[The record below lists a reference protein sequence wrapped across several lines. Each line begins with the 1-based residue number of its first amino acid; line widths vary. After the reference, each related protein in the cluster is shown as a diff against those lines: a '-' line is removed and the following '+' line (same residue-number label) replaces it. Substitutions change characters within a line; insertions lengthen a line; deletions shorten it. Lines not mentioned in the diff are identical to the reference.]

1 MKRTE
6 GGIFVW
12 EDFKK
17 FALKGNV
24 LDLALAVVIGTAFG
38 KIVTSLVEDIIM
50 PALGIVLGGFSV
62 QDWTYIV
69 NGAELRYGAFAQSV
83 IDFFII
89 AFSIFLVIR
98 LFTRMKRQKDV
109 PAEEEPAVLDKKEEL
124 LVEIRD
130 LLAKEKTG
138 Q

>member
-1 MKRTE
+1 M
-6 GGIFVW
+6 W

-24 LDLALAVVIGTAFG
+24 LDLAIAVVIGAAFG
-38 KIVTSLVEDIIM
+38 KIVSSLVEDIIM
-50 PALGIVLGGFSV
+50 PAVGILLGGFSV
-62 QDWTYIV
+62 EDWTYTFQ
-69 NGAELRYGAFAQSV
+69 GAELRYGIFAQSV
-83 IDFFII
+83 IDFFIV

-98 LFTRMKRQKDV
+98 IFTKLKRKKDV

-124 LVEIRD
+124 LIEIRD

-138 Q
+138 L

>member
-1 MKRTE
+1 M
-6 GGIFVW
+6 W

-24 LDLALAVVIGTAFG
+24 LDLAIAVVIGTAFG

-50 PALGIVLGGFSV
+50 PAVGILLGGFSV
-62 QDWTYIV
+62 EDWTYSFQ
-69 NGAELRYGAFAQSV
+69 GAELRYGVFAQSV

-98 LFTRMKRQKDV
+98 VFTKVKRNKDV
-109 PAEEEPAVLDKKEEL
+109 PAEEELPVLDKKEEL

>member
-1 MKRTE
+1 M
-6 GGIFVW
+6 W

-24 LDLALAVVIGTAFG
+24 LDLAVAVIIGAAFG
-38 KIVTSLVEDIIM
+38 KVVTSLVEDIIM
-50 PALGIVLGGFSV
+50 PIVGMLVGGVSV
-62 QDWTYIV
+62 ENWSYTFNDVVLQ
-69 NGAELRYGAFAQSV
+69 YGLFIQAI

-89 AFSIFLVIR
+89 AFSIFMVIR
-98 LFTRMKRQKDV
+98 IFTNLKRKKDV
-109 PAEEEPAVLDKKEEL
+109 PAAEEPEVLDKTQEI

-130 LLAKEKTG
+130 LLNKEKTG

>member
-1 MKRTE
+1 M
-6 GGIFVW
+6 W

-24 LDLALAVVIGTAFG
+24 LDLAIAVVIGTAFG

-50 PALGIVLGGFSV
+50 PAVGILLGGFSV
-62 QDWTYIV
+62 EDWTYTFQ
-69 NGAELRYGAFAQSV
+69 GAELRYGAFAQSV

-98 LFTRMKRQKDV
+98 LFTKLKSLRDE
-109 PAEEEPAVLDKKEEL
+109 PAEEELPVLDKKEEL

-138 Q
+138 H

>member
-1 MKRTE
+1 M
-6 GGIFVW
+6 W

-24 LDLALAVVIGTAFG
+24 LDLAVAVVIGAAFG
-38 KIVTSLVEDIIM
+38 KVVTSLVEDIIM
-50 PALGIVLGGFSV
+50 PVVGILVGGISVENWSYTVNDVVL
-62 QDWTYIV
+62 
-69 NGAELRYGAFAQSV
+69 NYGLFIQSI

-89 AFSIFLVIR
+89 AFSIFMVIR
-98 LFTRMKRQKDV
+98 IFTTLKRKKDM
-109 PAEEEPAVLDKKEEL
+109 PAEEEPEVLDKTQEI

-130 LLAKEKTG
+130 LLNKEKTG

>member
-1 MKRTE
+1 M
-6 GGIFVW
+6 W

-24 LDLALAVVIGTAFG
+24 LDLAIAVIIGAAFG
-38 KIVTSLVEDIIM
+38 KVVTSLVEDIIM
-50 PALGIVLGGFSV
+50 PIVGMLVGGVSV
-62 QDWTYIV
+62 ENWSYTFNDVVLQ
-69 NGAELRYGAFAQSV
+69 YGLFIQAI

-89 AFSIFLVIR
+89 AFSIFMVIR
-98 LFTRMKRQKDV
+98 IFTNLKRKKDV
-109 PAEEEPAVLDKKEEL
+109 PAAEEPEVLDKTQEL

-130 LLAKEKTG
+130 LLSKEKTG

>member
-1 MKRTE
+1 M
-6 GGIFVW
+6 W

-24 LDLALAVVIGTAFG
+24 LDLAIAVVIGAAFG
-38 KIVTSLVEDIIM
+38 KIVSSLVEDIIM
-50 PALGIVLGGFSV
+50 PAVGILLGGFSV
-62 QDWTYIV
+62 EDWTYTFQ
-69 NGAELRYGAFAQSV
+69 GAELRYGLFAQSV

-98 LFTRMKRQKDV
+98 IFTKLKRKKDV
-109 PAEEEPAVLDKKEEL
+109 PAEVEPEVLDKKEEL

-130 LLAKEKTG
+130 
-138 Q
+138 

>member
-1 MKRTE
+1 M
-6 GGIFVW
+6 W

-24 LDLALAVVIGTAFG
+24 IDLAVAVVVGTAFG
-38 KIVTSLVEDIIM
+38 KIVTSLVQDIIM
-50 PALGIVLGGFSV
+50 PLIGVLVGGISVANWSYTFNNVVL
-62 QDWTYIV
+62 
-69 NGAELRYGAFAQSV
+69 NYGLFIQSI

-98 LFTRMKRQKDV
+98 IFTNIKRKKDL
-109 PAEEEPAVLDKKEEL
+109 PAEEEPEVLDKTQEIL
-124 LVEIRD
+124 IEIRD
-130 LLAKEKTG
+130 LLSKEKTG

>member
-1 MKRTE
+1 M
-6 GGIFVW
+6 W

-24 LDLALAVVIGTAFG
+24 IDLAVAVVIGAAFG
-38 KIVTSLVEDIIM
+38 KVVTSLVENIIM
-50 PALGIVLGGFSV
+50 PAVGILLGGFSV
-62 QDWTYIV
+62 EDWSYTINGV
-69 NGAELRYGAFAQSV
+69 NFQYGLFAQSV

-89 AFSIFLVIR
+89 AFSIFMVIR
-98 LFTRMKRQKDV
+98 VFTNLKRKKDV

-130 LLAKEKTG
+130 LLQKEKTG
-138 Q
+138 L

>member
-1 MKRTE
+1 M
-6 GGIFVW
+6 W

-24 LDLALAVVIGTAFG
+24 LDLAIAVVIGAAFG
-38 KIVTSLVEDIIM
+38 KIVSSLVEDIIM
-50 PALGIVLGGFSV
+50 PAVGILLGGFSV
-62 QDWTYIV
+62 EDWTYTFQ
-69 NGAELRYGAFAQSV
+69 GAELRYGLFAQSV

-98 LFTRMKRQKDV
+98 IFTKLKRKKDM
-109 PAEEEPAVLDKKEEL
+109 PAEAEPEVLDKKEEL
-124 LVEIRD
+124 LLEIRD

-138 Q
+138 L

>member
-1 MKRTE
+1 M
-6 GGIFVW
+6 W

-24 LDLALAVVIGTAFG
+24 LDLAVAVVIGAAFG

-50 PALGIVLGGFSV
+50 PGVGILLGGFSV
-62 QDWTYIV
+62 EDLTYTF
-69 NGAELRYGAFAQSV
+69 NGAELRYGAFTQSD

-89 AFSIFLVIR
+89 AFSIFMVIR
-98 LFTRMKRQKDV
+98 LFTRLKREKDV
-109 PAEEEPAVLDKKEEL
+109 PAEEEPEVLDKKEEL

-138 Q
+138 L